1 MRRIYIIYSPYIY
14 VPKYK
19 SIKYND
25 MKYIY
30 VGKIKKLQIN
40 VVFICFIFK
49 NYSTTFLAK
58 IPLFCFGASLTVWI
72 GVPVFLI
79 A

>member
-14 VPKYK
+14 VPQYK

-40 VVFICFIFK
+40 VVFICFIF
-49 NYSTTFLAK
+49 NYSAFLK
-58 IPLFCFGASLTVWI
+58 IPLVCFGASLTVWI